1 MFEEIGKNKDKD
13 IILPRK
19 FYGRYA
25 EDYIEAIKE
34 LNPLTFIGSI
44 YDKMSHIIAG
54 IIHKELGLPFKPIEK
69 PEEKI
74 IEIDEDNSGLNP
86 TDTQEEQGDFTNV

>member
-1 MFEEIGKNKDKD
+1 MFEEIAKNKDKD

-34 LNPLTFIGSI
+34 ANPLTFIGSI

-74 IEIDEDNSGLNP
+74 VEIDENNSGLNP
-86 TDTQEEQGDFTNV
+86 TDTLEEQEGFSNV